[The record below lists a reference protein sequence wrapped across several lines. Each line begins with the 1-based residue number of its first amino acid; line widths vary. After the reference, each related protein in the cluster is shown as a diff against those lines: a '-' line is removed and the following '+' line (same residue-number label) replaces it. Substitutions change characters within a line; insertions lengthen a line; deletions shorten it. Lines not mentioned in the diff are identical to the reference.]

1 MAFIAELLSSAGIQT
16 SIHEKAPGR
25 ANLVARIPGGNAPAL
40 MLTGHIDV
48 VTTADQSWTHPP
60 FAAETIDGVIW
71 GRGTLD
77 MKGGIAMMLAAAVR
91 VAASGF
97 RPAGDLV
104 LAFVADEEAG
114 GRLGASYLVDEHP
127 ELFSGVHYAIGEFGG
142 FPLRIGKTRFTMIQ
156 VAEKQICLIEATIRG
171 PAGHGSRPMR
181 GGAMATLARV
191 LDRLDRIRLP
201 IHVTPVAECM
211 VESIACRLPI
221 LERVVLRRLLDPRFT
236 DRILGLLGESG
247 RLFEPLFRHTAN
259 VTIVRGGEK
268 TNVIPGRIRLVLDGR
283 ILPGFGPDDLLREL
297 RGVVGDD
304 VNLEVRLYDSVA
316 GTSDL
321 GLFDL
326 LGDCLAAHEPGA
338 VSVPYLL
345 PGSTDARHF
354 ARLGIQSY
362 GFTPMNLPLD
372 TRFFDTIHAADERIP
387 ASAVRFGT
395 DVLYD
400 VIRRYRDTV

>member
-16 SIHEKAPGR
+16 SIHEKEPGR
-25 ANLVARIPGGNAPAL
+25 ANLVARIPGGDAPAL

-77 MKGGIAMMLAAAVR
+77 MKGGVAMMLAAAVR
-91 VAASGF
+91 VVASGF

-171 PAGHGSRPMR
+171 PAGHGARPMR

-191 LDRLDRIRLP
+191 LDRLDRVRLP
-201 IHVTPVAECM
+201 IHVTPVAERM

-221 LERVVLRRLLDPRFT
+221 LERVALRRLLDPRFT

-259 VTIVRGGEK
+259 ATIVRGGEK
-268 TNVIPGRIRLVLDGR
+268 TNVIPGRIRWYSTGGFFRASGPMTCCASYGALSVMMSIWKCDSTTR
-283 ILPGFGPDDLLREL
+283 SPGQVTLGCSTSLGTASRPT
-297 RGVVGDD
+297 
-304 VNLEVRLYDSVA
+304 NPVRFRSRTCCPVA
-316 GTSDL
+316 PTHGTSR
-321 GLFDL
+321 GLAF
-326 LGDCLAAHEPGA
+326 
-338 VSVPYLL
+338 SR
-345 PGSTDARHF
+345 T
-354 ARLGIQSY
+354 
-362 GFTPMNLPLD
+362 
-372 TRFFDTIHAADERIP
+372 
-387 ASAVRFGT
+387 AS
-395 DVLYD
+395 
-400 VIRRYRDTV
+400 RR